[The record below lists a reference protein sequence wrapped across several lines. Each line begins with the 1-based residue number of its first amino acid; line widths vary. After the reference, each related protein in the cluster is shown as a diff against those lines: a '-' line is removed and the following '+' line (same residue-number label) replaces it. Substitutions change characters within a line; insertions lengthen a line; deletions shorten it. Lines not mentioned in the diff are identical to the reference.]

1 MDYKELL
8 KDGRWQMKKSAIML
22 RDGYTCRVC
31 GAKASDGVTLNVHHL
46 HYKRGAAPWEYDNDE
61 LITLCESC
69 HKQTHDNMK
78 SVLYDLKIGDFVRYS
93 HGDYDNFG
101 IVYDIDFKSMTGKI
115 ATIDIGG
122 GYTNLYL
129 GVIRIDE
136 KGNITTYNDYDVTRD
151 KAGCIEDENTP
162 EEYCSYGGYF
172 YGCLADCLVHLG
184 EYRFE
189 FTADLDE
196 QEELSLLKTNLS
208 KILEN
213 NEELKTYFKH
223 HDY

>member
-129 GVIRIDE
+129 GVIRIE
-136 KGNITTYNDYDVTRD
+136 
-151 KAGCIEDENTP
+151 
-162 EEYCSYGGYF
+162 GY
-172 YGCLADCLVHLG
+172 
-184 EYRFE
+184 
-189 FTADLDE
+189 
-196 QEELSLLKTNLS
+196 LLQGHI
-208 KILEN
+208 KI
-213 NEELKTYFKH
+213 YII
-223 HDY
+223 